1 MKELIIGSHVSYT
14 QNEGLIGSVNEA
26 LSYNANTFMFYTGA
40 PQNTLRAKIDENKTK
55 EAQKI
60 MKENMY
66 SAHRTDNGEII
77 SGYYFARPN
86 DPTGPK
92 DFIVT
97 AGSAKWI
104 EIDPATLKPM
114 PTKHAVSQE

>member
-1 MKELIIGSHVSYT
+1 MTLTGMHILEISELRLLHK
-14 QNEGLIGSVNEA
+14 
-26 LSYNANTFMFYTGA
+26 
-40 PQNTLRAKIDENKTK
+40 RR
-55 EAQKI
+55 KI

-66 SAHRTDNGEII
+66 SAHRTDNGEIT
-77 SGYYFARPN
+77 SGYYFARPS